1 MNSEC
6 MICQLKSIQ
15 RHLKTVDITETEKL
29 DIIQSFL
36 SYLGSVDRK
45 VSNPEM
51 AAELNRLIAAHH
63 PEKSIYQK
71 EKQEFNRFMLAQYD
85 KHDQLIRSS
94 ENPLKTAVKLA
105 IAGNIIDFGPNH
117 TFSVEETIHRV
128 LNADLTIDDFDL
140 LETELKKAKRIL
152 YLGDNAGEIVMDKLC
167 IKTINKPSL
176 QFVTRGFP
184 VLNDVVKE
192 DAEQVKMDEVC
203 QIINNG
209 TDIPSTVLNQCS
221 KSFNEAFDQADVII
235 SKGQGNL
242 EGLLYQRN
250 RNIFFLFTVKCD
262 AIANLTNTKK
272 GDFVLMHASKLPKG
286 DNLL

>member
-6 MICQLKSIQ
+6 LMCQLKSIQ
-15 RHLKTVDITETEKL
+15 RHLKTVNISETEKL

-36 SYLGSVDRK
+36 AYLGAVDQS

-51 AAELNRLIAAHH
+51 AAELNRLIATHH

-71 EKQEFNRFMLAQYD
+71 EKQEFNRFMLEQYG
-85 KHDQLIRSS
+85 KYTQLTQSA
-94 ENPLKTAVKLA
+94 ENPLKTAAKLA

-117 TFSVEETIHRV
+117 TFSVEETIQRV
-128 LNADLTIDDFDL
+128 LNANLTIDDFDM

-152 YLGDNAGEIVMDKLC
+152 YLGDNAGEIVMDKLF
-167 IKTINKPSL
+167 IKTINKPDL

-184 VLNDVVKE
+184 VLNDIVKE
-192 DAEQVKMDEVC
+192 DAEQVKMAEVC

-209 TDIPSTVLNQCS
+209 TDIPSTVLNKCS
-221 KSFNEAFDQADVII
+221 EEFIEAFEQADVII

-242 EGLLYQRN
+242 EGLLYERN

-262 AIANLTNTKK
+262 VIANLTNTQK

-286 DNLL
+286 EGLL